1 MEEVMQGVASVAAVA
16 AGGYALLCAWLFFFQ
31 SQLIYFP
38 TRAIEATPAAIG
50 LAYESVEFRAE
61 DGVRLTGWYLPAC
74 APEGD
79 KACRSRAT
87 LLFFHGNAG
96 NISHRLE
103 SLAIFH
109 GLGLDVFI
117 FDYRGYGESE
127 GSPDEQGTYRDAEAA
142 WRYLAE
148 TRRVP
153 SGQIVYFG
161 RSLGAAVAA
170 WLAARRAP
178 GALILEST
186 FTSAPDLGADLYP
199 WLPVRWLARIDY
211 DTRARLSSVTA
222 PVLIAHSPQDEIIPF
237 RHAQQLFA
245 AAREPKELLRLRGDH
260 NSGFYVTGRDYI
272 AGLDAF
278 LRRAG
283 F

>member
-1 MEEVMQGVASVAAVA
+1 MQAVASVAAIA

-50 LAYESVEFRAE
+50 LAYEPVEFRAE
-61 DGVRLTGWYLPAC
+61 DGVKLTGWNLPAC
-74 APEGD
+74 PPPPD
-79 KACRSRAT
+79 QACQPRAT

-103 SLAIFH
+103 SIAIFR

-117 FDYRGYGESE
+117 FDYRGYGASE
-127 GSPDEQGTYRDAEAA
+127 GGPDEEGTYRDAEAA
-142 WRYLAE
+142 WRYLTE
-148 TRRVP
+148 TRRVAP
-153 SGQIVYFG
+153 ERIVYFG

-170 WLAARRAP
+170 WLAARRPP

-186 FTSAPDLGADLYP
+186 FTSAPDLGTDLYP

-211 DTRARLSSVTA
+211 DTRERLASIAS
-222 PVLIAHSPQDEIIPF
+222 PVLIVHSPQDEIIPF
-237 RHAQQLFA
+237 HHAERLLA

-260 NSGFYVTGRDYI
+260 NSGFYVTGKDYI

-278 LRRAG
+278 LKRAG